1 MDIEGAEVDVIN
13 YLIDTKAIDKV
24 NYLICETHEKKN
36 NFLLEGTNLLKD
48 KVKKLGLD
56 NKIYFNWI

>member
-1 MDIEGAEVDVIN
+1 MRN
-13 YLIDTKAIDKV
+13 TR
-24 NYLICETHEKKN
+24 KKN